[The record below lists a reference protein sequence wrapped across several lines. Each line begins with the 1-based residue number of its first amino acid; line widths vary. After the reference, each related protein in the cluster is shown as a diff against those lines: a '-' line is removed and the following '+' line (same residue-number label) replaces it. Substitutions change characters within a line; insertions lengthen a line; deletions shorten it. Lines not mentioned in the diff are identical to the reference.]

1 MSITSQRKLKMK
13 VKPDEERGE
22 GNREAD
28 KRYRQGVRETVETT
42 DADERAEQAR
52 DISDKDLNEARAAE
66 DDARSPARK

>member
-1 MSITSQRKLKMK
+1 MSITSQEKPLMK
-13 VKPDEERGE
+13 VKPDEETGE

-28 KRYRQGVRETVETT
+28 RRYRQGMRETIEST

-66 DDARSPARK
+66 DDVRSRARK